1 MTRRG
6 LAVVGLAALVA
17 CGGGG
22 TGYGVFSTNWN
33 DDDGKSIDEVEKKL
47 AGVPIPL
54 GADVAVGV
62 AGHGSRLVGA
72 PLAGGSRWSFAHAID
87 ARPVVAGGVVVGSGG
102 NEVFAVDALTGK
114 LLWHLPTG
122 GLALHGAGDDGTVSV
137 VTMSRAAG
145 RGSTLLAV
153 AHDGMVLRQID
164 PSVSLGAP
172 AVVNRIAFVPWDN
185 QYVSALDVTDG
196 AEVGRLLL
204 REKTSHAWTSGGA
217 LYFGELGLFRFDAKI
232 KNASRGGAD
241 HVALPAKALPGHPVL
256 FQPGDRAVAA
266 SSGAADKVRLY
277 ARPTAPTEVLAIADG
292 RFYATYF
299 RLLYGLTVSPRAAL
313 SWVHTHADAIVGGAA
328 AAGGFIACDEA
339 GKVTTFDAG
348 TGATLGGVIDL
359 GEPVESC
366 VVSADGLRATGAP
379 HDALPLVEQIRVALA
394 DRDLE
399 LGAGQ
404 ALLLRE
410 LGELPDE
417 AGTAV
422 LLGLAT
428 DPHLAA
434 TVREDVRAALATRR
448 SGAPAMIAALGK
460 HYDFLHDVLVPPP
473 VAPLARALL
482 AMNIPS
488 AAPALARHLFDP
500 ADTDEDVRDVALA
513 LATLA
518 GPSEVPDLLRFFALY
533 RDAPEA
539 PEAIPQAVGAV
550 AEAIV
555 RLGGAPGRAAID
567 AAIRQPATN
576 ATVRAKLTALLEA
589 ASVQRAAPSIKPSS
603 TSRE

>member
-153 AHDGMVLRQID
+153 AHDGMVLRRID

-256 FQPGDRAVAA
+256 FQPGDWAVAA

-379 HDALPLVEQIRVALA
+379 HDALPLVEQYPR
-394 DRDLE
+394 
-399 LGAGQ
+399 GAGR
-404 ALLLRE
+404 LR
-410 LGELPDE
+410 P
-417 AGTAV
+417 
-422 LLGLAT
+422 
-428 DPHLAA
+428 
-434 TVREDVRAALATRR
+434 RARGGSGALATR
-448 SGAPAMIAALGK
+448 A
-460 HYDFLHDVLVPPP
+460 
-473 VAPLARALL
+473 
-482 AMNIPS
+482 
-488 AAPALARHLFDP
+488 
-500 ADTDEDVRDVALA
+500 
-513 LATLA
+513 
-518 GPSEVPDLLRFFALY
+518 
-533 RDAPEA
+533 
-539 PEAIPQAVGAV
+539 
-550 AEAIV
+550 
-555 RLGGAPGRAAID
+555 GRAAGRSGD
-567 AAIRQPATN
+567 GRAPRPRDRPSPRRDRPRGRARGARDPSLGCACDDCCARQ
-576 ATVRAKLTALLEA
+576 ALRL
-589 ASVQRAAPSIKPSS
+589 SPRRPRAAPRRTARPRAPGDEHPERGAGARAAPLRFRRTPTRMCGTWRSRSRRWPDRAKSPTSSGSSRSTAMHRKPPRR
-603 TSRE
+603 SRRPSARWPKRLCDSAARQVERRLTRPSDSPRRTRPSAPN